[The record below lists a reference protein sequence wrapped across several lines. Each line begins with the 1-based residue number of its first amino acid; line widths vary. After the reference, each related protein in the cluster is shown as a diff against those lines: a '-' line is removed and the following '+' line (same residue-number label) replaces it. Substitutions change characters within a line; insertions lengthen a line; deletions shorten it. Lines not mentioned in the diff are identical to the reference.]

1 VSACECA
8 SMPDRDRGR
17 QAAVNVKVLYGA
29 WKAWCE
35 QQGQSARSDIVFGR
49 DLRACVAQLS
59 ISGVGAQRRYVG
71 VGLSEYGQQKYELST
86 EGRL

>member
-1 VSACECA
+1 
-8 SMPDRDRGR
+8 MPDRDRGR

-71 VGLSEYGQQKYELST
+71 VGLSEDGQRRYDLST
-86 EGRL
+86 GGSL